1 MNRIKSQ
8 NLIKFLMYKN
18 YLNNLILRILYFF
31 RSVLGYY
38 WTDKDQENYD
48 QYLKYVALFKDL

>member
-48 QYLKYVALFKDL
+48 